1 MDFDLIYKQY
11 FRDVFLYLR
20 SLSANED
27 IAEEIAQ
34 KTFAKA
40 LKAIDS
46 YDGQK
51 DIRAW
56 LFTIAK
62 NTYFTDCKRQ
72 NLFSGEEPS
81 ENIAAPQSVFV
92 EQMMD
97 EECAIQIHT
106 FLHNMKEPY

>member
-34 KTFAKA
+34 ETFAKA

-46 YDGQK
+46 Y
-51 DIRAW
+51 
-56 LFTIAK
+56 
-62 NTYFTDCKRQ
+62 
-72 NLFSGEEPS
+72 P
-81 ENIAAPQSVFV
+81 
-92 EQMMD
+92 
-97 EECAIQIHT
+97 
-106 FLHNMKEPY
+106 

>member
-46 YDGQK
+46 
-51 DIRAW
+51 
-56 LFTIAK
+56 
-62 NTYFTDCKRQ
+62 
-72 NLFSGEEPS
+72 
-81 ENIAAPQSVFV
+81 
-92 EQMMD
+92 
-97 EECAIQIHT
+97 
-106 FLHNMKEPY
+106 

>member
-81 ENIAAPQSVFV
+81 ENIAAPEGHHFETSFCYHDS
-92 EQMMD
+92 ERRD
-97 EECAIQIHT
+97 DPWKRSC
-106 FLHNMKEPY
+106 